1 MANRMA
7 ANGFAGGLEIPT
19 GGVGGPRSRNS
30 AGSLE
35 SQSASSVGDGSVSS
49 TQVSPRTGL
58 PTVDENKPAPLS
70 EDLIEK
76 LNRMEQGLG
85 DKPEPVDFDK
95 LNKLKPIDLSKRP
108 RVISGPPAVG
118 SNMMLGPGGSWK
130 YVCAHA
136 LALRYRGPNPSACPP
151 ARLHP
156 SLRSYSYPACT
167 LRSATTPTPPLRN
180 TRRYKKISPELASNS
195 DPDEEEDDE
204 AKGMKEKKHSS
215 PRHHHNRRHTT
226 QDEQPTRRRFSDKTD
241 ILVLTDTDGHRHRHS
256 LNVSNLMEEEML
268 GSPLGR

>member
-130 YVCAHA
+130 CVCAHA
-136 LALRYRGPNPSACPP
+136 LARRYRGPNPSACPP
-151 ARLHP
+151 APFALLLLLPSLHP
-156 SLRSYSYPACT
+156 SLRYYSNPAFMQH
-167 LRSATTPTPPLRN
+167 PQVQ
-180 TRRYKKISPELASNS
+180 EDLARIGQQQR
-195 DPDEEEDDE
+195 P
-204 AKGMKEKKHSS
+204 
-215 PRHHHNRRHTT
+215 
-226 QDEQPTRRRFSDKTD
+226 
-241 ILVLTDTDGHRHRHS
+241 
-256 LNVSNLMEEEML
+256 
-268 GSPLGR
+268 GRGGG

>member
-130 YVCAHA
+130 EMPEGAADLVFTVLWDQ
-136 LALRYRGPNPSACPP
+136 LATPDKGERSEAVDGYLGVGEILKSDGLKYRTFSDAVITLLPGRKKRRGGEGGWDMRLRPMEGAEMEAIRGDKYE
-151 ARLHP
+151 RVFEKLEGKGG
-156 SLRSYSYPACT
+156 LGLGVREV
-167 LRSATTPTPPLRN
+167 
-180 TRRYKKISPELASNS
+180 PELLM
-195 DPDEEEDDE
+195 PEDFTE
-204 AKGMKEKKHSS
+204 TE
-215 PRHHHNRRHTT
+215 
-226 QDEQPTRRRFSDKTD
+226 
-241 ILVLTDTDGHRHRHS
+241 LVMFLDGVVR
-256 LNVSNLMEEEML
+256 NLD
-268 GSPLGR
+268 